1 MPESA
6 DDSDPDAPRD
16 PDALRLTSLLADLRF
31 PARKW
36 ELTTYAED
44 RGADGTSRRELAGLP
59 EGLYRDLDAVV
70 SMVSAAKQAASRHT
84 AATSVS
90 PKSVPSPR
98 ADADRRRQTT
108 RSD

>member
-70 SMVSAAKQAASRHT
+70 SMVRAATRAAIRHT
-84 AATSVS
+84 GVS
-90 PKSVPSPR
+90 PRPVPAPR
-98 ADADRRRQTT
+98 ADTDRRRQTT
-108 RSD
+108 EYQI